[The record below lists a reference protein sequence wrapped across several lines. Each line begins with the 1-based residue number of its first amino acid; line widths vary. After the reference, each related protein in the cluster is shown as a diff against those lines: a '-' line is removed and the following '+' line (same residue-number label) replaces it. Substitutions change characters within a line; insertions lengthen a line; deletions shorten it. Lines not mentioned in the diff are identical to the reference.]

1 MADRLSWWVIPGALL
16 ILLRVATWT
25 DAGTGP
31 ANPGAGAG
39 TEPGTV
45 VVREASG
52 RRLRAVPVADW
63 TAGAFVVALPKAC
76 AGQVA
81 TMTLWR
87 RVDGARERSPWLS
100 LQPTVRADSTIP
112 IAGLAA
118 GCYDVVVSFGTGP
131 ARQTFAAN
139 GAQVPGDLALTEPA
153 PAR

>member
-1 MADRLSWWVIPGALL
+1 MADRLSWWVIPGALF

-25 DAGTGP
+25 DAGGGT
-31 ANPGAGAG
+31 ANRSAGVGA
-39 TEPGTV
+39 EPGPV

-52 RRLRAVPVADW
+52 RRLRAVPAADW
-63 TAGAFVVALPKAC
+63 SASAFVVALPKAF

-87 RVDGARERSPWLS
+87 RVDGVRERSPWLS
-100 LQPTVRADSTIP
+100 LQPTVRGDATIP

-118 GCYDVVVSFGTGP
+118 GSYDVVVSFGAGP
-131 ARQTFAAN
+131 ARQSFAAN
-139 GAQVPGDLALTEPA
+139 GAQAPGDLALTEPA